1 MADNTIFRAG
11 GVCVA
16 GVFDNDGQNTTVGGV
31 MDREQR
37 HERQEQAW
45 KTLEAMDGKLND
57 LYDAFYI
64 GNGKPSVMVRLDRL
78 EQKGKIVWGA
88 FVAVIGKVLH
98 NSMG

>member
-1 MADNTIFRAG
+1 
-11 GVCVA
+11 
-16 GVFDNDGQNTTVGGV
+16 
-31 MDREQR
+31 MDREER
-37 HERQEQAW
+37 HTRQEQAW